1 MGEFLSPSPLIKQ
14 TSHSTKLS
22 MLSHWL
28 SLREGETT
36 NMTRVDFY
44 IIESGSESATET
56 FICRLTEK
64 AWSQNNAVYLQ
75 AMDEQHALKL
85 DDLLWSFNETS
96 FVPHQVIQTDTD
108 QSETQNILIGHQTA
122 DEIPVSYHD
131 VLINLNHET
140 PSFFSQFERV
150 AEIITTDETSRIKGR
165 ERYQFYRDRGYA
177 LETHKM
183 SL

>member
-1 MGEFLSPSPLIKQ
+1 
-14 TSHSTKLS
+14 
-22 MLSHWL
+22 
-28 SLREGETT
+28 
-36 NMTRVDFY
+36 MTRIDFY
-44 IIESGSESATET
+44 IIEDGSEEATET

-64 AWSQNNAVYLQ
+64 AWSQNNAVYIHTL
-75 AMDEQHALKL
+75 DEQQATKY
-85 DDLLWSFNETS
+85 DELLWTFNEES
-96 FVPHQVIQTDTD
+96 FVPHQLAATENNEKTV
-108 QSETQNILIGHQTA
+108 LIGYKTTT
-122 DEIPVSYHD
+122 EIPSHHD
-131 VLINLNHET
+131 VLINLNYES